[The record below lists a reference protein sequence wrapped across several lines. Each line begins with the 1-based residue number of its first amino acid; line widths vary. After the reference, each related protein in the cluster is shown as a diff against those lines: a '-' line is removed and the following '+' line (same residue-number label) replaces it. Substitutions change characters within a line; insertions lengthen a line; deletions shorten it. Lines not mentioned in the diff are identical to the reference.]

1 MGLEE
6 RMKYLRHPYKRGQK
20 RPLEDVDMNQP
31 TVPPVKKVHKPVMPA
46 AVVQLQSEPTR
57 EDSASNTRN
66 IKMLQ
71 TLSKQVCEYA
81 CTSKQ
86 ITVSLK

>member
-1 MGLEE
+1 MPL
-6 RMKYLRHPYKRGQK
+6 QK
-20 RPLEDVDMNQP
+20 RAEEAIRRCRYEPAHCPSNEESPQ
-31 TVPPVKKVHKPVMPA
+31 PVMPA